1 MWEDKNTEWKEKD
14 LYTVFYNI
22 EEEEEKIIWERKYNN
37 SETVDGNF
45 FICIDAVVYVSRE
58 DDREED
64 DTEDIEEYH
73 IKQSV
78 TVDECVICYK
88 NPPNV
93 LYSNCL
99 HLAVCN
105 SCDKIGKF
113 YKCPLCRT
121 KIKNQRIKILK
132 TSN

>member
-1 MWEDKNTEWKEKD
+1 MYLNNIVKEYNNYRLNGERITESAYKLYINMWEDKNTEWKEKD

-88 NPPNV
+88 PPPP
-93 LYSNCL
+93 
-99 HLAVCN
+99 
-105 SCDKIGKF
+105 
-113 YKCPLCRT
+113 KC
-121 KIKNQRIKILK
+121 IIF
-132 TSN
+132 